1 MQLEFIDYVLVS
13 FYVLNILNTE
23 MRKERNVH
31 SPCPQEM
38 NRVGN
43 GRLVNKLISIQ
54 CDKCYYRY
62 IQYSEEVETS
72 LFHVELLGPDSE

>member
-1 MQLEFIDYVLVS
+1 
-13 FYVLNILNTE
+13 
-23 MRKERNVH
+23 MRKEKNVH
-31 SPCPQEM
+31 NPCPQEM
-38 NRVGN
+38 SRVGN
-43 GRLVNKLISIQ
+43 GRLVNKLMSVQ